1 MVHHTKWA
9 NLIHFNRLSDAVSFE
24 ASKKKRIPHLKSL
37 LGLKTQC
44 MFSKS
49 SWNLNHPGIHIIKTW
64 WQTGPGSSFEIW
76 TVYTGFKVAYRRRRS
91 GPWCIGTWLGSRP
104 WRGVAWRLLAGA
116 AFVRLRARPYGRS
129 AAPGSAYR
137 PLGSATLGLTTY
149 IGPRPLLWYLGFQ
162 STCTDTR

>member
-24 ASKKKRIPHLKSL
+24 ASKKKLIPHLKSL

-104 WRGVAWRLLAGA
+104 WRGVAWRGVCLL
-116 AFVRLRARPYGRS
+116 VRRLSVCARGLTGVVPRPARPIGRR
-129 AAPGSAYR
+129 AARRLALRY
-137 PLGSATLGLTTY
+137 T
-149 IGPRPLLWYLGFQ
+149 
-162 STCTDTR
+162 